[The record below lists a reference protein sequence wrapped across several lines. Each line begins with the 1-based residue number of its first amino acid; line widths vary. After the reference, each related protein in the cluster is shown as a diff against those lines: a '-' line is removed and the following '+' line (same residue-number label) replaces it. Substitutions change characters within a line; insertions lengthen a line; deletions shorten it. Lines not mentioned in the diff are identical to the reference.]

1 MSNLLS
7 VSQMVTQCQA
17 RVPIGLTSAYWVT
30 KLNEAYRWISQ
41 KGNYIWDI
49 NFSFVTVNAGQDYFL
64 LPDGSDPTIPACD
77 PGKPMYLAGP
87 YSNLTLPATGR
98 LNSTIPYKP
107 WDESLDQQYA
117 EVVAPPGLFSCWTF
131 YTYFKPGLAGTPTG
145 PGFAPSYKYQG
156 KLYPA
161 SAMPSGLT
169 GAFLFNFA
177 YHADTSGVEFA
188 STPTATAP
196 NYFPT
201 PNSFDTLIIELAEA
215 EVRRIYGL
223 AGWEIIQKRAESAIM
238 NLLDSYRSTKNVLAG
253 LQDQQKQVSEKK
265 LMAQENG

>member
-30 KLNEAYRWISQ
+30 KLNEAYRSISQ
-41 KGNYIWDI
+41 KGNFIWDVQLY
-49 NFSFVTVNAGQDYFL
+49 FVTVNAGQDWFEI
-64 LPDGSDPTIPACD
+64 PDGLTPGIVACD

-87 YSNLTLPATGR
+87 YDSITSHSGIV
-98 LNSTIPYKP
+98 NSIIPYKP

-131 YTYFKPGLAGTPTG
+131 YTNFTVGAG
-145 PGFAPSYKYQG
+145 PSFTRSYAYRG
-156 KLYPA
+156 KLYPS
-161 SAMPSGLT
+161 SAKPTVTT
-169 GAFLFNFA
+169 GGFLFNLA
-177 YHADTSGVEFA
+177 YHSDVSSVEFA
-188 STPTATAP
+188 ATATATAP
-196 NYFPT
+196 SYFPT

-223 AGWEIIQKRAESAIM
+223 AGWEIIQKRAESAVM

-253 LQDQQKQVSEKK
+253 ITDQQKQVGEKQM
-265 LMAQENG
+265 MAQERA

>member
-41 KGNYIWDI
+41 KGNYIWDVQAY
-49 NFSFVTVNAGQDYFL
+49 SVTVNVGADSFDI
-64 LPDGSDPTIPACD
+64 PDGSFAGVPACD

-87 YSNLTLPATGR
+87 SGAVGTFPVPM
-98 LNSTIPYKP
+98 NSTIHYKP
-107 WDESLDQQYA
+107 WDEALDQQYA
-117 EVVAPPGLFSCWTF
+117 EVIAPPGLFSCWTF
-131 YTYFKPGLAGTPTG
+131 YTNFTVGAGPTFTPKY
-145 PGFAPSYKYQG
+145 SYKG
-156 KLYPA
+156 KLYPS
-161 SAMPSGLT
+161 SAKPTVVT
-169 GAFLFNFA
+169 GAFTFTFA
-177 YHADTSGVEFA
+177 YHTDVSGVEFA
-188 STPTATAP
+188 STATATAP

-253 LQDQQKQVSEKK
+253 LQDQQKQVQERK
-265 LMAQENG
+265 LMSQENS